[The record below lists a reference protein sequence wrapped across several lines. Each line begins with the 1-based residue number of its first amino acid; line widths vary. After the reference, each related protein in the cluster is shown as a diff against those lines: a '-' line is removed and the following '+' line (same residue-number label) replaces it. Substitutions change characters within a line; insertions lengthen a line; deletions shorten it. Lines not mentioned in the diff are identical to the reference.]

1 MLVGTVRRPSAKGIR
16 KLVEYYGDRLVCVRY
31 PHDPAQDRR
40 DKTAESIV
48 EESRW
53 RPSPVPASAPPSS
66 VPVRTAPYEKRPAMR
81 NHRRGR
87 GRGGGGAGGAGAAPR
102 AARGGRRGAG
112 GGAAGAGGG
121 GGGGRA
127 GGGGG
132 E

>member
-53 RPSPVPASAPPSS
+53 RPSPVPASAPPSC

-81 NHRRGR
+81 NQRRGR
-87 GRGGGGAGGAGAAPR
+87 HMASCGTRVACPR
-102 AARGGRRGAG
+102 IRSA
-112 GGAAGAGGG
+112 
-121 GGGGRA
+121 
-127 GGGGG
+127 
-132 E
+132 